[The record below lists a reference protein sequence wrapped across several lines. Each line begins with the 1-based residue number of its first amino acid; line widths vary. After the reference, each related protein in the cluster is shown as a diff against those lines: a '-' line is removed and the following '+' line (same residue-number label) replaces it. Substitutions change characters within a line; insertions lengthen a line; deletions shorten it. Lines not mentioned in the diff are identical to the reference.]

1 LASGDD
7 RNIYKKY
14 EDSVDFVALKSKRWA
29 YSKFNLL
36 ELIYEV
42 GKTAMVHMNFAIY
55 NGNDEVML
63 RAIANY
69 LLVNESYEW
78 NKSGFCLNKITEGQT
93 RYTYVIRGLR
103 AGMDDNVLQ
112 ALIGV
117 NLAV

>member
-1 LASGDD
+1 M
-7 RNIYKKY
+7 
-14 EDSVDFVALKSKRWA
+14 DFVALKSKRWA
-29 YSKFNLL
+29 YCKFNLL

-55 NGNDEVML
+55 NGNGEVML

-78 NKSGFCLNKITEGQT
+78 NKSGSCLNKITEGQT
-93 RYTYVIRGLR
+93 RYKYVIRGLR

>member
-1 LASGDD
+1 M
-7 RNIYKKY
+7 
-14 EDSVDFVALKSKRWA
+14 DFVALKSKRWA
-29 YSKFNLL
+29 YCKFNLL

-55 NGNDEVML
+55 NGNGEVML

-69 LLVNESYEW
+69 LLVTDSYEW
-78 NKSGFCLNKITEGQT
+78 NKSGFSLNKITEGQT
-93 RYTYVIRGLR
+93 RYKYVIRGLR

>member
-1 LASGDD
+1 M
-7 RNIYKKY
+7 
-14 EDSVDFVALKSKRWA
+14 DFVALKSKRWA

-55 NGNDEVML
+55 NGNDEVTL

-78 NKSGFCLNKITEGQT
+78 NKSGFCRNKITEGQT

-103 AGMDDNVLQ
+103 VGMDDNVL
-112 ALIGV
+112 
-117 NLAV
+117 

>member
-1 LASGDD
+1 M
-7 RNIYKKY
+7 
-14 EDSVDFVALKSKRWA
+14 DFVALKGKRWA
-29 YSKFNLL
+29 YSKYNSL
-36 ELIYEV
+36 EFIYED

-78 NKSGFCLNKITEGQT
+78 NKSGFCRNKITEGQT

-103 AGMDDNVLQ
+103 AGMDDHVLQ